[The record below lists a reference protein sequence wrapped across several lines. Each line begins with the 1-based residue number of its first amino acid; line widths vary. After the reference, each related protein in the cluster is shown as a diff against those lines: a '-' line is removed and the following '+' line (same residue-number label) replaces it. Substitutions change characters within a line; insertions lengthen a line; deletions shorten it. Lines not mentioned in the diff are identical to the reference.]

1 MSAALGGSSASS
13 SSSSSAA
20 AAAPASAAAAAAAAS
35 PARVEARPAKRKADA
50 DLHAAVSKHL
60 RTMTRNALPP
70 ARMRGQP
77 AAAAAATAAAAA
89 SSSTAAAGAGKI
101 DVGQTKITSV
111 QDDLQNAQ
119 RLLEVIKREATDR
132 DAQIATL
139 QADMHRMQKKHDAQ
153 AAEQRVA
160 LADLQRDLDS
170 SQVARQEYREKVEQL
185 QVEIEK
191 QEKQQAE
198 LLLDH
203 EEEQRKYEDDLC
215 DYQADLVRAGK
226 DMRELRGQKE
236 KLQTSTQCIACM
248 DAERSVFYLSC
259 GHFLLCAVCDE
270 RLEEFKKPCP
280 NCRKKING
288 RLKVFK

>member
-1 MSAALGGSSASS
+1 M
-13 SSSSSAA
+13 
-20 AAAPASAAAAAAAAS
+20 P
-35 PARVEARPAKRKADA
+35 VEARPAKRKADA

-77 AAAAAATAAAAA
+77 AAAAAAAA
-89 SSSTAAAGAGKI
+89 SSSAAAAAAAGAGKV

-132 DAQIATL
+132 DGQIATL
-139 QADMHRMQKKHDAQ
+139 QADMTRMQKKHDAQ

-170 SQVARQEYREKVEQL
+170 SQVARQESREKVEQL

-191 QEKQQAE
+191 QKKKHTE